1 MVRQKREKGSDLR
14 DCERERYEWE
24 YYIEKISRELEEEE
38 EEIKRKRRFK
48 DHFFKIYHFT
58 LVCVICV
65 RGFRLNT
72 CVTTVVCLPL
82 IKCKY
87 LTREREWENESER
100 LERKRGKKIHVST
113 ICGCFSWYRGSRW
126 SNIFVFHWIPCS
138 VSMLVHS
145 RVIKNSGESNIF
157 H

>member
-87 LTREREWENESER
+87 LTRERMREWEWKIREK
-100 LERKRGKKIHVST
+100 ERKKDTCVDNMRMLFMISR
-113 ICGCFSWYRGSRW
+113 FS
-126 SNIFVFHWIPCS
+126 
-138 VSMLVHS
+138 
-145 RVIKNSGESNIF
+145 VIEHLRFPLNSI
-157 H
+157 